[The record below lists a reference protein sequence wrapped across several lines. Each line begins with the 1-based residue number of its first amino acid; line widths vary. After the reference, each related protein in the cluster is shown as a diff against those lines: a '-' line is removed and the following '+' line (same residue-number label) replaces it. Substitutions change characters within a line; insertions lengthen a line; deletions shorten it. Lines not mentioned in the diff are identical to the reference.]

1 MIVTVLKTTFSK
13 SKPTEMFCRCYKTYD
28 HENFRK
34 DLRNALTEV
43 SNYAEFE
50 TAYMNTLNKHA
61 PYKKKT
67 VRPNQAPYM
76 TKTLRKAIMRR
87 SALKNKLYKDYT
99 LENDNAYRK
108 QRNFC
113 SKLYKKVRKRFYDK
127 LDTNNINDN
136 RLFWKT
142 VKPFLSEKGTLLAKI
157 TLVESG
163 EIISEDK
170 IISETFNTFFADTVN
185 KLDIQENKLLLNPTS
200 MLIDPIDIAL
210 KKFEFHPSIMKIK
223 EKVHK
228 SIFSFSSASLQ
239 DIESEINNLNPQ
251 KASTSG
257 NIPTRSLKDNIDIT
271 ANILHKMFNDAVL
284 NCEFPDKLKFA
295 DITPC
300 HKNDDATNKKNY
312 RPISI
317 LPIVSKLFE
326 KLIQK
331 QIANFINTHLY
342 KHMYGYRKGYNTQQA
357 LISLLEKWKSMLDK
371 QGYAG
376 VLMMDLSK
384 AFDTINQELLI
395 AKLYAYGL
403 DRKSVLLIR
412 NYLTNR
418 WHRTKI
424 NSSFSSWQSLING
437 VPQGSVLGPLLFNIY
452 LNDLF
457 YFIEETE
464 ASNYADDTNI
474 HACDMNLNNLLK
486 RLEHDALIAVEWFE
500 SNYMKI
506 NRKKCHILITGKKYE
521 HIWLNVGSTRI
532 WESSTEK
539 LLGVIID
546 SKLKFD
552 IHVNSLIKI
561 AGRKL
566 TAMSRLSRVLSFSK
580 LRMLIKIIF

>member
-1 MIVTVLKTTFSK
+1 
-13 SKPTEMFCRCYKTYD
+13 
-28 HENFRK
+28 
-34 DLRNALTEV
+34 
-43 SNYAEFE
+43 
-50 TAYMNTLNKHA
+50 
-61 PYKKKT
+61 
-67 VRPNQAPYM
+67 
-76 TKTLRKAIMRR
+76 
-87 SALKNKLYKDYT
+87 
-99 LENDNAYRK
+99 
-108 QRNFC
+108 
-113 SKLYKKVRKRFYDK
+113 
-127 LDTNNINDN
+127 
-136 RLFWKT
+136 
-142 VKPFLSEKGTLLAKI
+142 
-157 TLVESG
+157 
-163 EIISEDK
+163 
-170 IISETFNTFFADTVN
+170 
-185 KLDIQENKLLLNPTS
+185 
-200 MLIDPIDIAL
+200 
-210 KKFEFHPSIMKIK
+210 
-223 EKVHK
+223 
-228 SIFSFSSASLQ
+228 
-239 DIESEINNLNPQ
+239 
-251 KASTSG
+251 
-257 NIPTRSLKDNIDIT
+257 
-271 ANILHKMFNDAVL
+271 
-284 NCEFPDKLKFA
+284 
-295 DITPC
+295 
-300 HKNDDATNKKNY
+300 
-312 RPISI
+312 
-317 LPIVSKLFE
+317 
-326 KLIQK
+326 
-331 QIANFINTHLY
+331 
-342 KHMYGYRKGYNTQQA
+342 
-357 LISLLEKWKSMLDK
+357 MLDK

-384 AFDTINQELLI
+384 AFDTINHELLI

-424 NSSFSSWQSLING
+424 NSSFSSSQSLING

-552 IHVNSLIKI
+552 IHVNSFIKI

-580 LRMLIKIIF
+580 LRMLIKSFFESQFAYWPLVWMFCSRSLNGNINKL

>member
-1 MIVTVLKTTFSK
+1 MIALVKIKNTTLYVGFFDLSK
-13 SKPTEMFCRCYKTYD
+13 AFCRVSRLLTLK
-28 HENFRK
+28 
-34 DLRNALTEV
+34 ALVKKGVGYVMLNTLKYIYSTTRCILNGFGKLSEV
-43 SNYAEFE
+43 FE
-50 TAYMNTLNKHA
+50 THTNITEGVSSSVILFI
-61 PYKKKT
+61 T
-67 VRPNQAPYM
+67 
-76 TKTLRKAIMRR
+76 
-87 SALKNKLYKDYT
+87 
-99 LENDNAYRK
+99 
-108 QRNFC
+108 F
-113 SKLYKKVRKRFYDK
+113 
-127 LDTNNINDN
+127 LD
-136 RLFWKT
+136 
-142 VKPFLSEKGTLLAKI
+142 
-157 TLVESG
+157 
-163 EIISEDK
+163 
-170 IISETFNTFFADTVN
+170 
-185 KLDIQENKLLLNPTS
+185 DI
-200 MLIDPIDIAL
+200 
-210 KKFEFHPSIMKIK
+210 
-223 EKVHK
+223 
-228 SIFSFSSASLQ
+228 
-239 DIESEINNLNPQ
+239 
-251 KASTSG
+251 
-257 NIPTRSLKDNIDIT
+257 
-271 ANILHKMFNDAVL
+271 
-284 NCEFPDKLKFA
+284 
-295 DITPC
+295 
-300 HKNDDATNKKNY
+300 
-312 RPISI
+312 
-317 LPIVSKLFE
+317 
-326 KLIQK
+326 
-331 QIANFINTHLY
+331 
-342 KHMYGYRKGYNTQQA
+342 
-357 LISLLEKWKSMLDK
+357 
-371 QGYAG
+371 
-376 VLMMDLSK
+376 SK
-384 AFDTINQELLI
+384 AFDTINHELLI

-580 LRMLIKIIF
+580 LRMLIRSFFESQFAYCPLVWMFCSRSLNGNINKLRERAMRILYKDDITNFQDLLIKDRSETIHDRNIKLLAIEMYKAANNISPSAIADFLPNKVTYHDTRNKSNFTREKVNSVHYGAESLRILGPKLWGSSS